1 MTPIRSIRNSSI
13 RFALMATSVSIGSLI
28 SAFADTDHPVRYLHL
43 QNDGNYT
50 ISDIELKWKTP
61 DGKSKSN
68 MFTKDLTKARGFCLD
83 LEKFGDVP
91 DGSEVWLKAY
101 IALGDKESCR
111 KDNPRIYQQ
120 GLPKGSATYT
130 QQYKMGGK
138 PSPIICANC
147 RAARKAKP
155 RVRMI
160 SGTQRI
166 VRISRIPGRTFPV
179 RPSL

>member
-43 QNDGNYT
+43 QN
-50 ISDIELKWKTP
+50 

-130 QQYKMGGK
+130 QQYKMGGQTLTNNMCK
-138 PSPIICANC
+138 LS
-147 RAARKAKP
+147 
-155 RVRMI
+155 
-160 SGTQRI
+160 SGTEGKTESTNDIGNSTDCPYQ
-166 VRISRIPGRTFPV
+166 
-179 RPSL
+179 

>member
-1 MTPIRSIRNSSI
+1 MTCIQSNRSRAT
-13 RFALMATSVSIGSLI
+13 RCALFAISVFAVGLGP
-28 SAFADTDHPVRYLHL
+28 AFADTDHPVRYLHL

-130 QQYKMGGK
+130 QQYKMGGQTLTNNMCK
-138 PSPIICANC
+138 LS
-147 RAARKAKP
+147 
-155 RVRMI
+155 
-160 SGTQRI
+160 SGTEGKTESTNDIGNSTDCPYQ
-166 VRISRIPGRTFPV
+166 
-179 RPSL
+179 